1 MMKFLLSLV
10 IFLALFSFGCVKNE
24 ETKVVDNK
32 QVTAN
37 NATVEKKDSSKLEA
51 MPANLMQAQLKTIDG
66 KSFKLEDYKGK
77 VLLVN
82 LWATWCAPCIK
93 EMPEIQ
99 RLSDEMKDNF
109 QAVSIT
115 NYDEENLEISV
126 KKFLADK
133 KFTYQQGIA
142 DENVMNA
149 LVKQSKMDAIPVN
162 FVITK
167 DGKIVKTLVGGKK
180 YEEFKAAVEEALTY

>member
-1 MMKFLLSLV
+1 MKFLLSLI
-10 IFLALFSFGCVKNE
+10 IFIALFSFGCGNA
-24 ETKVVDNK
+24 TSTNVVENK
-32 QVTAN
+32 QVAANTAT
-37 NATVEKKDSSKLEA
+37 AAKKDSSKLEA
-51 MPANLMQAQLKTIDG
+51 MPTTLMQAQLKTIDG
-66 KSFKLEDYKGK
+66 KPFKLEDYKGK

-82 LWATWCAPCIK
+82 LWATWCPPCIK

-99 RLSDEMKDNF
+99 KLSDEMKDNF

-115 NYDEENLEISV
+115 NYDEENLETSV
-126 KKFLADK
+126 KKFLTDK

-142 DENVMNA
+142 DKNVMEM

-167 DGKIVKTLVGGKK
+167 DGKIAKTLVGGKK
-180 YEEFKAAVEEALTY
+180 YEEFKAATEEALSY

>member
-1 MMKFLLSLV
+1 MKFLLSLV
-10 IFLALFSFGCVKNE
+10 IFLALFLSGCVKNE

-99 RLSDEMKDNF
+99 KLSDEMKDNF

-115 NYDEENLEISV
+115 NYDEENLEASV

>member
-1 MMKFLLSLV
+1 MKFLLPLI
-10 IFLALFSFGCVKNE
+10 IFITLFSLGCGNTTPTNSVE
-24 ETKVVDNK
+24 NK
-32 QVTAN
+32 QVAAN
-37 NATVEKKDSSKLEA
+37 VATVAKKDSSSLET
-51 MPANLMQAQLKTIDG
+51 MPSALMQAQLKTIDG
-66 KSFKLEDYKGK
+66 KTFKLEDYKGK

-82 LWATWCAPCIK
+82 LWATWCPPCIK

-99 RLSDEMKDNF
+99 RLSDEIKENF

-115 NYDEENLEISV
+115 NFDEENSEEQV

-142 DENVMNA
+142 EKNVMSA
-149 LVKQSKMDAIPVN
+149 LVKQAKIEAIPVN

-167 DGKIVKTLVGGKK
+167 DGKISKTLIGGKK
-180 YEEFKAAVEEALTY
+180 YEEFKSAVEEAAGY

>member
-1 MMKFLLSLV
+1 MKFLLPLI
-10 IFLALFSFGCVKNE
+10 IFTTLFLLGCGN
-24 ETKVVDNK
+24 TSTTNVVENK
-32 QVTAN
+32 QVAAN
-37 NATVEKKDSSKLEA
+37 AATVAKKDSSKLEA
-51 MPANLMQAQLKTIDG
+51 MPTALMQAQLKTIDG
-66 KSFKLEDYKGK
+66 KPFKLEDYKGK

-115 NYDEENLEISV
+115 NYDEENLETSV

-142 DENVMNA
+142 ETSVMEMF
-149 LVKQSKMDAIPVN
+149 VKQSKMDAIPVN
-162 FVITK
+162 FVLTK

-180 YEEFKAAVEEALTY
+180 YEEFKSAVEEASSY

>member
-1 MMKFLLSLV
+1 MKFLLSLV
-10 IFLALFSFGCVKNE
+10 IFLALFLSGCVKNE

-51 MPANLMQAQLKTIDG
+51 MPTALMQAPMKSIDG

-82 LWATWCAPCIK
+82 LWATWCPPCIK

-99 RLSDEMKDNF
+99 KLSDEMKDEF

-115 NYDEENLEISV
+115 NFDEENTESAV
-126 KKFLADK
+126 KKFLSDS
-133 KFTYQQGIA
+133 KFTYQQGIVEKSRM
-142 DENVMNA
+142 DEFVI
-149 LVKQSKMDAIPVN
+149 QSKSPGIPVN

-167 DGKIVKTLVGGKK
+167 DGKLVKTLVGGRR
-180 YEEFKAAVEEALTY
+180 YEEFKSAVEEALSY

>member
-1 MMKFLLSLV
+1 MKFLLSLV

-24 ETKVVDNK
+24 ETKVSDNK

-51 MPANLMQAQLKTIDG
+51 MPTALMQAPMKSIDG

-82 LWATWCAPCIK
+82 LWATWCPPCIK

-99 RLSDEMKDNF
+99 KLSDEMKDEF

-115 NYDEENLEISV
+115 NFDEENTESAV
-126 KKFLADK
+126 KKFLSDS
-133 KFTYQQGIA
+133 KFTYQQGIVEKSRM
-142 DENVMNA
+142 DEFVI
-149 LVKQSKMDAIPVN
+149 QSKSPGIPVN

-167 DGKIVKTLVGGKK
+167 DGKLVKTLVGGRR
-180 YEEFKAAVEEALTY
+180 YEEFKSAVAEALSY

>member
-1 MMKFLLSLV
+1 MKLLLLLV
-10 IFLALFSFGCVKNE
+10 IFTASFSFGCVKNE
-24 ETKVVDNK
+24 ETKVIDNK

-37 NATVEKKDSSKLEA
+37 TVTVAKKDSSKLEA
-51 MPANLMQAQLKTIDG
+51 MPTALMQAPMKSIDG

-82 LWATWCAPCIK
+82 LWATWCAPCVK

-99 RLSDEMKDNF
+99 QLSDEMKDNL

-115 NYDEENLEISV
+115 NFDEENSESAV
-126 KKFLADK
+126 KKFLSDK

-142 DENVMNA
+142 ETSVMDA
-149 LVKQSKMDAIPVN
+149 FVKQSKSPGIPVN

-167 DGKIVKTLVGGKK
+167 DGKIVKTLVGGRK
-180 YEEFKAAVEEALTY
+180 YEEFKSAVEDALSY

>member
-1 MMKFLLSLV
+1 MRFLLPLI
-10 IFLALFSFGCVKNE
+10 IFIALLSAGCGNAPTANQAE
-24 ETKVVDNK
+24 NK
-32 QVTAN
+32 QVAANTAT
-37 NATVEKKDSSKLEA
+37 AAKKDSSKLEV

-66 KSFKLEDYKGK
+66 KAFKLEDYKGK

-82 LWATWCAPCIK
+82 LWATWCLPCIK

-99 RLSDEMKDNF
+99 RLSDEMKDTF

-115 NYDEENLEISV
+115 NFDDENTEAKV
-126 KKFLADK
+126 KGFLTDK
-133 KFTYQQGIA
+133 KLTYQQGIA
-142 DENVMNA
+142 ETNVMEA
-149 LVKQSKMDAIPVN
+149 LVKQAKIDAIPVN

-180 YEEFKAAVEEALTY
+180 YEEFKSAVEEALSY

>member
-10 IFLALFSFGCVKNE
+10 IFTALFSFGCVKNE

-37 NATVEKKDSSKLEA
+37 NATVEKKDSSKLET

-66 KSFKLEDYKGK
+66 KTFKLEDYKGK

-82 LWATWCAPCIK
+82 LWATWCMPCIK

-99 RLSDEMKDNF
+99 KLSDEMKDKF
-109 QAVSIT
+109 QAVSVT
-115 NYDEENLEISV
+115 SFDEENPEASV
-126 KKFLADK
+126 KKFLTDK
-133 KFTYQQGIA
+133 NLTYQQGIA
-142 DENVMNA
+142 EESVMNA
-149 LVKQSKMDAIPVN
+149 LVKQAKMDAIPVN
-162 FVITK
+162 FVLTK
-167 DGKIVKTLVGGKK
+167 DGKIVKTLIGGKK
-180 YEEFKAAVEEALTY
+180 YEDFKSAVEEALSY

>member
-1 MMKFLLSLV
+1 MKFLLSL
-10 IFLALFSFGCVKNE
+10 ITFITLFSLGCGNTPTANLPE
-24 ETKVVDNK
+24 NK

-37 NATVEKKDSSKLEA
+37 VATVAKKDSSNLEA
-51 MPANLMQAQLKTIDG
+51 MPSALMQAPLKTIDG
-66 KSFKLEDYKGK
+66 KTFKLEDYKGK

-82 LWATWCAPCIK
+82 LWATWCLPCVK

-99 RLSDEMKDNF
+99 RLSDEIKENF

-115 NYDEENLEISV
+115 NFDEENSEEQV

-133 KFTYQQGIA
+133 KFTYQQGIV
-142 DENVMNA
+142 EKNVMSA
-149 LVKQSKMDAIPVN
+149 LVKQAKIEAIPVN

-167 DGKIVKTLVGGKK
+167 DGKISKTLIGGKK
-180 YEEFKAAVEEALTY
+180 YEEFKSAVEEAAGY